1 MIAGGGSGV
10 RLRSLKGLCLAAPA
24 ILSPWSCG
32 ESGEQA
38 EVKHMHG
45 RFSFDNYLGMTL
57 FALLAEGFW
66 WLLIFDFFLA
76 PRVVFC
82 GCPVETKPVTGWGC
96 CGQLQV
102 PWLIQAYPI
111 LFLVLLAISLPVSIA
126 GISLGRKRGT
136 TVDAN
141 LVYALE
147 LCPFLMLVFLGVVAC
162 IVYTLSF
169 RAW

>member
-1 MIAGGGSGV
+1 M
-10 RLRSLKGLCLAAPA
+10 
-24 ILSPWSCG
+24 
-32 ESGEQA
+32 Q
-38 EVKHMHG
+38 G

-66 WLLIFDFFLA
+66 WVLIFVFLLA
-76 PRVVFC
+76 PRLVFC

-96 CGQLQV
+96 CGQPV

-111 LFLVLLAISLPVSIA
+111 LFLVFLAISLPVSIA
-126 GISLGRKRGT
+126 GIILGRKRRT

-141 LVYALE
+141 LVYALQ

-162 IVYTLSF
+162 IVYSLGLT
-169 RAW
+169 AWWTS